1 MLALVCADCN
11 WVALKYCSLIQ
22 KPCDML
28 TGRSKVHCNVNARV
42 AEVIDHSE
50 AFDSSA
56 VRQTVRS
63 KIHALNIFE
72 FARNLKRHT
81 RVWWTFNFSAG
92 AAHHQVSIVVE
103 PVDTFVIHPREF

>member
-56 VRQTVRS
+56 VS
-63 KIHALNIFE
+63 KPSEAKFML
-72 FARNLKRHT
+72 
-81 RVWWTFNFSAG
+81 
-92 AAHHQVSIVVE
+92 
-103 PVDTFVIHPREF
+103 